1 MPRPFTLAVFTKNR
15 VNPAY
20 DAARMAAD
28 RVAAEAGAATIH
40 YVPETPDHVG
50 QQKALVSEALAAR
63 PDAVLLNP
71 ADDVAMAE
79 DLARFAAAGIPV
91 VLIINR
97 MKGPALAFVG
107 SDDVGVGHTAAT
119 ALIRGLDGNG
129 YIVALDGT
137 PSAPTARDR
146 TVGLKR
152 AIAENPGIRLLG
164 SRVGYLLAPPA
175 RTAMAELLAEHP
187 RIDGVWCA
195 NDVMAFGA
203 LEALAEAGRTAAV
216 VGVNGL
222 PAAIDHIEHG
232 RMLASVD
239 FSAFNIAAIATRAA
253 LRQLEGQPVP
263 PEIVVPAELIDR
275 SNYTRWKV
283 PFAQRPTPVWLFP
296 GGHSQGASPA
306 RGEIVR

>member
-1 MPRPFTLAVFTKNR
+1 MPPPFTLAVFTKNR

-20 DAARMAAD
+20 DAARLVAD
-28 RVAAEAGAATIH
+28 RVAAESGARTVH

-50 QQKALVSEALAAR
+50 QQKALARAALAAR

-71 ADDVAMAE
+71 TDDVAMEE

-119 ALIRGLDGNG
+119 ALIRGLGG
-129 YIVALDGT
+129 TGGIVALDGT
-137 PSAPTARDR
+137 PSAPTARAR
-146 TVGLKR
+146 AVGLKR
-152 AIAENPGIRLLG
+152 AIAENPGVTLLG
-164 SRVGYLLAPPA
+164 SRVGYLLAAPA
-175 RTAMAELLAEHP
+175 RAAMAELLNDHP
-187 RIDGVWCA
+187 RIDGIWCA

-203 LEALAEAGRTAAV
+203 LEALADTGRTAQV

-253 LRQLEGQPVP
+253 LRHLEGKPVP
-263 PEIVVPAELIDR
+263 PEIMVPAELIDR
-275 SNYTRWKV
+275 SNCARWKV
-283 PFAQRPTPVWLFP
+283 PFAQRP
-296 GGHSQGASPA
+296 SPA
-306 RGEIVR
+306 WNEIVR

>member
-1 MPRPFTLAVFTKNR
+1 MTRPLTLAVFTKNR

-20 DAARMAAD
+20 DAARLVAD
-28 RVAAEAGAATIH
+28 RVAAEAGARTIH

-50 QQKALVSEALAAR
+50 QQKALVSEALALR

-71 ADDVAMAE
+71 TDDVAMAE

-97 MKGPALAFVG
+97 MKGQALTFVG
-107 SDDVGVGHTAAT
+107 SDDVGVGYTAAN
-119 ALIRGLDGNG
+119 ALISGSGGLGG
-129 YIVALDGT
+129 KGGIVALDGT

-152 AIAENPGIRLLG
+152 ALAEHPGIELLD
-164 SRVGYLLAPPA
+164 SRVGYLMAPPA
-175 RTAMAELLAEHP
+175 RTAMAELLKAHP

-203 LEALAEAGRTAAV
+203 LEALADAGRTAKV

-222 PAAIDHIEHG
+222 PAAIEHIEHG

-239 FSAFNIAAIATRAA
+239 FSAFNIAAIATQAA
-253 LRQLEGQPVP
+253 LRHLAGEPVP
-263 PEIVVPAELIDR
+263 PEIMVPAELIDR
-275 SNYTRWKV
+275 SNCQRWKV
-283 PFAQRPTPVWLFP
+283 PFAQRPTPAWPVPL
-296 GGHSQGASPA
+296 GTRS
-306 RGEIVR
+306 